1 MAATF
6 KRILVAN
13 RGEIAVRVI
22 RACHQLGIEAFVA
35 VSEADRE
42 SLAARIANRAICV
55 GPPRSADSY
64 LRPEVLVMAALG
76 SGCQAIHPG
85 YGFLSERAAF
95 ARMCADAGLIFIGP
109 PADAIQ
115 SMGDKISAVR
125 LAEEAGVPRV
135 PGLDRV
141 ATVGDACRIAADLG
155 YPVLLKAAAGGGGRG
170 MRIVRSEGDMAVAL
184 ESAAAEALGA
194 FGDATLYIEKLIE
207 RARHVEIQ
215 ILGDAHGNV
224 IHLGERDCST
234 QRRQQKLIEEAP
246 SPIIDEELRN
256 QLGAA
261 ATNLARRI
269 AYQNAGTVEFIL
281 DESTRH
287 FYFLEMNTRI
297 QVEHPVTEMVTG
309 RDLVVEQIRIAAG
322 DPISFRQEDVRIS
335 GHAIEC
341 RINAEDV
348 ARNFA
353 PSPGR
358 VTVWSTPN
366 GEGVRLDSHCYAGYL
381 VPPFYDSLLGKLIV
395 HAANRELAIE
405 RMQLALQRFSVIGV
419 PTTIPFHLRVLSHPD
434 FAAGRI
440 TTRWVE
446 EKLLVE
452 T

>member
-1 MAATF
+1 
-6 KRILVAN
+6 
-13 RGEIAVRVI
+13 
-22 RACHQLGIEAFVA
+22 
-35 VSEADRE
+35 
-42 SLAARIANRAICV
+42 
-55 GPPRSADSY
+55 
-64 LRPEVLVMAALG
+64 
-76 SGCQAIHPG
+76 
-85 YGFLSERAAF
+85 
-95 ARMCADAGLIFIGP
+95 
-109 PADAIQ
+109 
-115 SMGDKISAVR
+115 
-125 LAEEAGVPRV
+125 
-135 PGLDRV
+135 
-141 ATVGDACRIAADLG
+141 
-155 YPVLLKAAAGGGGRG
+155 
-170 MRIVRSEGDMAVAL
+170 
-184 ESAAAEALGA
+184 
-194 FGDATLYIEKLIE
+194 
-207 RARHVEIQ
+207 
-215 ILGDAHGNV
+215 
-224 IHLGERDCST
+224 
-234 QRRQQKLIEEAP
+234 
-246 SPIIDEELRN
+246 
-256 QLGAA
+256 
-261 ATNLARRI
+261 
-269 AYQNAGTVEFIL
+269 
-281 DESTRH
+281 
-287 FYFLEMNTRI
+287 
-297 QVEHPVTEMVTG
+297 MVTG